1 MNYRNHSMSEL
12 VTVLSTEQ
20 DHHVFIEAAKVFIQK
35 FVDGN
40 YVPREIHDEAISER
54 EHAAEMK
61 GYDEARD
68 NCREE
73 ALRIIDANKCWLLHD
88 GYQEDWN
95 QMRPLFM
102 VIG

>member
-1 MNYRNHSMSEL
+1 MSEL
-12 VTVLSTEQ
+12 VTCLSNEV
-20 DHHVFIEAAKVFIQK
+20 DPDRFIEATKVFVQK

-40 YVPREIHDEAISER
+40 YVPREIHDEI
-54 EHAAEMK
+54 AARIEEEGHTK

-68 NCREE
+68 ACREE
-73 ALRIIDANKCWLLHD
+73 ALRILDSNKNWLLHD